1 MKKILLGA
9 LLVLA
14 VLAGIWVLNQTEATP
29 TEATQARNVPRSGN
43 DSIVARQTPENQP
56 VGQTQRP
63 TAKANLAT
71 AGSASKPAAAHQ
83 TPKPGDAEMVQ
94 KNMALIQQV
103 SLAVAELP
111 EIKAGIQRVFA
122 LKGEYGTATTERKEE
137 INKELKEIQD
147 RHTEAYRN
155 AFRDLGMP
163 ESIVQ
168 GIQISLPSSQTVKEV
183 GAPPAAGQPAQPT
196 FQ

>member
-1 MKKILLGA
+1 MKKILLLA

-14 VLAGIWVLNQTEATP
+14 VLGGMWALNQTQATP
-29 TEATQARNVPRSGN
+29 SEAPQARNVPRPGN
-43 DSIVARQTPENQP
+43 HSNVTRQTPKDQP
-56 VGQTQRP
+56 VGSTQEP
-63 TAKANLAT
+63 SAKSIPPAQE
-71 AGSASKPAAAHQ
+71 SASGPGSGP
-83 TPKPGDAEMVQ
+83 TPPKSNDAELVQ
-94 KNMALIQQV
+94 KNMALLQQV
-103 SLAVAELP
+103 GMAVAELP

-122 LKGEYGTATTERKEE
+122 LKGEYDTATTERKEE

-155 AFRDLGMP
+155 AFRDLGMA

-168 GIQISLPSSQTVKEV
+168 GIQITLPSQPGAAGTAQP
-183 GAPPAAGQPAQPT
+183 APPKPAEPV

>member
-1 MKKILLGA
+1 MKKTLFVA
-9 LLVLA
+9 LFLLA
-14 VLAGIWVLNQTEATP
+14 VLGGIWAFNQNQATP
-29 TEATQARNVPRSGN
+29 SEAPQARNVPRSGN
-43 DSIVARQTPENQP
+43 DSNVTRQTPENQS
-56 VGQTQRP
+56 VGQTQRLP
-63 TAKANLAT
+63 AKANLPT
-71 AGSASKPAAAHQ
+71 AGSDSKPAAAPQ
-83 TPKPGDAEMVQ
+83 TPKPGDVELVQ

-103 SLAVAELP
+103 SLAVTEIP

-155 AFRDLGMP
+155 AFRDLGMA

-168 GIQISLPSSQTVKEV
+168 GIQITLPSQPGAAGTAQP
-183 GAPPAAGQPAQPT
+183 APPKPAEPV

>member
-1 MKKILLGA
+1 MKKLLIVA
-9 LLVLA
+9 FSLLA
-14 VLAGIWVLNQTEATP
+14 VLCGIAVYNRPSPAAQGAAKTEENPLPVSKADGITP
-29 TEATQARNVPRSGN
+29 AKTTTVIAKTAAEAKSVSPSGIP
-43 DSIVARQTPENQP
+43 SPQP
-56 VGQTQRP
+56 
-63 TAKANLAT
+63 
-71 AGSASKPAAAHQ
+71 SSKPEQNAN
-83 TPKPGDAEMVQ
+83 DVEMMQ

-103 SLAVAELP
+103 SLAVTELP

-122 LKGEYGTATTERKEE
+122 LKSEYGTATTERKEE

-155 AFRDLGMP
+155 AFRDLGMA

-168 GIQISLPSSQTVKEV
+168 GIQITLPSQP
-183 GAPPAAGQPAQPT
+183 GAAGAAQPVPPKSAEPS

>member
-1 MKKILLGA
+1 MKKTLFVA
-9 LLVLA
+9 LFLLA
-14 VLAGIWVLNQTEATP
+14 VLGGIWAFNQNQATP
-29 TEATQARNVPRSGN
+29 SEAPQARNVPRSGN
-43 DSIVARQTPENQP
+43 DSNITRQTPENQP
-56 VGQTQRP
+56 VGQTQRLP
-63 TAKANLAT
+63 AKANPPN
-71 AGSASKPAAAHQ
+71 AGSTSKPVAKPQ
-83 TPKPGDAEMVQ
+83 TPKLGDAELVQ

-103 SLAVAELP
+103 SLAVTELP

-155 AFRDLGMP
+155 AFRDLGMA

-168 GIQISLPSSQTVKEV
+168 GIQITLPSQP
-183 GAPPAAGQPAQPT
+183 GAAGTDQSSPPKPAEPV
-196 FQ
+196 FL

>member
-1 MKKILLGA
+1 MKKLLIVA
-9 LLVLA
+9 FSLLA
-14 VLAGIWVLNQTEATP
+14 VLCGVAVYNRPPPAAQGAAKTEENPQPVSKIEGITPVKTTTVIAKTAAGAKSVSPAGIASP
-29 TEATQARNVPRSGN
+29 
-43 DSIVARQTPENQP
+43 QP
-56 VGQTQRP
+56 
-63 TAKANLAT
+63 A
-71 AGSASKPAAAHQ
+71 
-83 TPKPGDAEMVQ
+83 PKPEQNANDVETMQ

-103 SLAVAELP
+103 SLAVTELP

-122 LKGEYGTATTERKEE
+122 LKSEYGTATTERKEE

-155 AFRDLGMP
+155 AFRDLGMA

-168 GIQISLPSSQTVKEV
+168 GIQITLPSQP
-183 GAPPAAGQPAQPT
+183 GAAGAAQPVPPKAAEPS